1 MRSTVA
7 TEVPPNFITRRG
19 MGLGRIARGRGGGRT
34 APSGRY
40 SAHREGRTSRRL
52 RALRHRR
59 SFVRGYGPPG
69 SKPSRSTA
77 VVPEWLEIPIGILAG
92 LAVVAGLLVLA
103 IVPDLRPRR
112 RKSWLANP
120 NGAMDEAPI
129 IFRIPETRD

>member
-7 TEVPPNFITRRG
+7 TEVPPHFITRRG
-19 MGLGRIARGRGGGRT
+19 MRLGRMARGRGGGRT

-40 SAHREGRTSRRL
+40 SAHREGRTSRGL

-59 SFVRGYGPPG
+59 SLRPRLWSGWLETLPEHRGM
-69 SKPSRSTA
+69 
-77 VVPEWLEIPIGILAG
+77 PEWLEIPIGILAG

-129 IFRIPETRD
+129 LFRIPDTHD